1 MSMRPRDFYINPET
15 IHESAFVTVLNA
27 GDHWVTL
34 TNFNPF
40 YVDKMNDSGLGI
52 WFMYES
58 LKNHQYYCGLFAVAY
73 AMAICESKEPAK
85 LLFLQIAMRDNFNT
99 TLKTQELKQCT
110 LIF

>member
-40 YVDKMNDSGLGI
+40 YVDKMNVSELGTCL
-52 WFMYES
+52 MYES
-58 LKNHQYYCGLFAVAY
+58 LNNHQYYLDKIAPALKRLN
-73 AMAICESKEPAK
+73 IESGEVRVLA
-85 LLFLQIAMRDNFNT
+85 
-99 TLKTQELKQCT
+99 
-110 LIF
+110 